1 MCGEGGAWL
10 DMRKE
15 SKANV
20 CEPLEALVLEAGRVL
35 LVELCREHVD
45 RKPIGEG
52 GRRGRHV
59 EQDGAE
65 GEEGG
70 ERLRVGQGGVDGDR
84 ASLRVASDG
93 DARRVAAERRHLGVE
108 QPVHGLLTARR
119 AENGA
124 LPQRFLHCERLACV
138 ICFRCVRLISSW
150 RIEPPRAV

>member
-70 ERLRVGQGGVDGDR
+70 ERLRVGQGRVDGDR
-84 ASLRVASDG
+84 ASLRVASG
-93 DARRVAAERRHLGVE
+93 DRFVVSQFGPTTLKITEVSGSTGEKDAAETADPPARSLSRLE
-108 QPVHGLLTARR
+108 QL
-119 AENGA
+119 
-124 LPQRFLHCERLACV
+124 RLDAKNRQADRSEV
-138 ICFRCVRLISSW
+138 S
-150 RIEPPRAV
+150 P

>member
-10 DMRKE
+10 DMREE

-20 CEPLEALVLEAGRVL
+20 CEPLEALVLEAGCVL

-52 GRRGRHV
+52 WRRGRHV

-70 ERLRVGQGGVDGDR
+70 ERRVDGLGAAGVVLVRPGLVAVERRRLRR
-84 ASLRVASDG
+84 ANAARCAPC
-93 DARRVAAERRHLGVE
+93 ARRGV
-108 QPVHGLLTARR
+108 R
-119 AENGA
+119 GA
-124 LPQRFLHCERLACV
+124 GRGSDSDIRFNRLD
-138 ICFRCVRLISSW
+138 
-150 RIEPPRAV
+150 